1 MKTNNVIGLVTLF
14 AATCVSANATLTFPD
29 TPSSVP
35 DAPIVF
41 PKSQHPIALIGGYTI
56 EDGILK
62 SRTYDCGI
70 NISDLNLTAKLIW
83 DGVTPK
89 LAIMGDDLIMCR
101 SGVNSPFELDLNPF
115 FDNIPDHVL
124 SRLEVA
130 NTVDLN
136 R

>member
-1 MKTNNVIGLVTLF
+1 MKTNNVIGLVALL
-14 AATCVSANATLTFPD
+14 AATCVSATETITFPEAS
-29 TPSSVP
+29 SSVP

-41 PKSQHPIALIGGYTI
+41 PKSQHPIALLGGYTV
-56 EDGILK
+56 EDGVLR

-89 LAIMGDDLIMCR
+89 MAIMGDDLIMCR
-101 SGVNSPFELDLNPF
+101 SGANSPFELDLNAF
-115 FDNIPDHVL
+115 FNNLPDHVL
-124 SRLEVA
+124 TRLEVA
-130 NTVDLN
+130 NPVDFN